1 MTTFSDDFN
10 RADSTTVGNGWVE
23 VAEDWAIS
31 ANRLAAPA
39 AGGTGVIVCGT
50 AMATDD
56 NSAQVT
62 ISVAAAVSCGVFCRA
77 DSAFGNGYLWRNDGT
92 SWDLFRNV
100 SGSFTS
106 LATFAGAAVN
116 GDVAKVQAIGTTIKA
131 FVNGVERASVTD
143 ANITTGKN
151 TGMRC
156 AASASVRFDDF
167 TAADV
172 TAGSV
177 VNGTISQPFGGFGG
191 GVTATREVPAV
202 AAQAFGGLTG
212 GVSGTREA
220 IGGVSQALGGLFV
233 GVAGTREVPAS
244 ATQAMGG
251 LGGGVAAARET
262 FATVGFT
269 GGALVGHVTGSTGG
283 VLELPNSTVVAKA
296 WLYAIGFDPD
306 RVANELPRRDNW
318 PGPIDGFVTVLPLVS
333 NGESYVPL
341 QHPVI
346 QFDCWGAFGGST
358 KKPNHG
364 VANDLAERI
373 RAAAESTMWAD
384 VPEVALPSEV
394 MPVWLSSI
402 DIIRGVQRIPDDH
415 YAHYSL
421 DVHIGW
427 IERDALAGAI
437 G

>member
-23 VAEDWAIS
+23 AAEDWAIS
-31 ANRLAAPA
+31 SNRLAAPA

-50 AMATDD
+50 PMATDD
-56 NSAQVT
+56 NFAQVT
-62 ISVAAAVSCGVFCRA
+62 IAVAAAVSCGVWCRG

-106 LATFAGAAVN
+106 LATFAGAAAN

-167 TAADV
+167 TATDA
-172 TAGSV
+172 TAGST
-177 VNGTISQPFGGFGG
+177 VNGTVSQAYGGLGG
-191 GVTATREVPAV
+191 GLTATREVPAT

-212 GVSGTREA
+212 GVSGIREA
-220 IGGVSQALGGLFV
+220 LGGVAQALGGLSG
-233 GVAGTREVPAS
+233 GVSGTREVPMAVS
-244 ATQAMGG
+244 QTLGG
-251 LGGGVAAARET
+251 LGGGVAGTRET
-262 FATVGFT
+262 FATVSFS
-269 GGALVGHVTGSTGG
+269 GGALVGHVTGGTGDE
-283 VLELPNSTVVAKA
+283 LELPNSTVVAKA

-318 PGPIDGFVTVLPLVS
+318 PGPVDGFVTVLPLIS
-333 NGESYVPL
+333 NGEAYVPL

-373 RAAAESTMWAD
+373 RAAAESTMWVD
-384 VPEVALPSEV
+384 VPEVALPPGV

-402 DIIRGVQRIPDDH
+402 DVIRGVQRIPDDH

-427 IERDALAGAI
+427 IERERLAGVT